1 MHLRRLE
8 PGDVESIRPWYE
20 AKGDFLDDDWI
31 PKGTAFL
38 VEDDYGLLATG
49 FLLLTNSG
57 ICFMEFLAT
66 NPERSE
72 QEQAKALRFLTL
84 ELEALSKGL
93 GFSVILGMVPEDHFS
108 LARHYIR
115 QKAFMGKKLM
125 RLFWKRLKEE

>member
-1 MHLRRLE
+1 MKLRVLQE
-8 PGDVESIRPWYE
+8 FDIGVIQPWYE
-20 AKGDFLDDDWI
+20 AKGDFLDPDWI
-31 PKGTAFL
+31 PKGTAFI
-38 VEDDYGLLATG
+38 VEDDNKLELAVG

-66 NPERSE
+66 NPDAPEGV
-72 QEQAKALRFLTL
+72 QAKALRFLTL

-125 RLFWKRLKEE
+125 RLFWKRLQ